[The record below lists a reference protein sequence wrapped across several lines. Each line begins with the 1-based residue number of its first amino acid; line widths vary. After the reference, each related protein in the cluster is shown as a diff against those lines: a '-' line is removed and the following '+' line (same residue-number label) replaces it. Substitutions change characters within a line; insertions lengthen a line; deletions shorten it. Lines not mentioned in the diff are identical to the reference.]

1 MRDVNMNPIRSI
13 NRAIDILQAFTIE
26 KPNLTIEEI
35 TQTTKIPHST
45 VYRILCTLETRGLV
59 QFDEKTLQ
67 YKPGLRLLEFG
78 FLLSSVLDVSK
89 EAEEILADLQ
99 QKTGQTVLM
108 AAKDGEQIIYIYKKE
123 KQEGLKFSSFV
134 GQRRPYIYGVLGPA
148 LLAFLPEKEI
158 ERILKIPVTQ
168 HATETLRDQDVVRQ
182 RLKQIKSDRYYIE
195 SNETNLGVTG
205 IGSPIVGLNNEAIAA
220 IGIIGPAVE
229 IDDQLE
235 DFKHLIVEASSKISL
250 KLGHRVAT

>member
-26 KPNLTIEEI
+26 RPNLTIEEI
-35 TQTTKIPHST
+35 TQMTKIPHST

-59 QFDEKTLQ
+59 KFDEKSLQ

-89 EAEEILADLQ
+89 EAEDILADLQ
-99 QKTGQTVLM
+99 LKTGQTVLM
-108 AAKDGEQIIYIYKKE
+108 AAKDADEILYIFKKE

-148 LLAFLPEKEI
+148 LLAFLPDKEI
-158 ERILKIPVTQ
+158 ERILQLPVTE
-168 HATETLRDQDVVRQ
+168 HATHTLRDPSVVRE
-182 RLKQIKSDRYYIE
+182 RLKQIRSDRYYIE
-195 SNETNLGVTG
+195 TNETNLGVTG
-205 IGSPIVGLNNEAIAA
+205 IGSPVIGLNSEAIAA

-229 IDDQLE
+229 IDDQL
-235 DFKHLIVEASSKISL
+235 DGFKHLIVEASERISL
-250 KLGHRVAT
+250 KLGHRVVM